1 MGASGTAMAAN
12 AADIILMNENL
23 LLVPWTIE
31 LATKTIN
38 IILENVAFSIAVK
51 VAAIVFAVAG
61 MSPSPWIYFQS
72 DPTLLCILVGTL
84 TFWQAVLIDIGT
96 LVVVVLN
103 SLRVLCFKSPRI
115 A

>member
-51 VAAIVFAVAG
+51 IVAIVFAVTG
-61 MSPSPWIYFQS
+61 KPCP
-72 DPTLLCILVGTL
+72 
-84 TFWQAVLIDIGT
+84 
-96 LVVVVLN
+96 
-103 SLRVLCFKSPRI
+103 
-115 A
+115 